1 MDVMLLAKIALGAA
15 VALLL
20 WRRVSNARRR
30 EIEARDHMLDTFL
43 PVVEGPSL
51 RLSPWHYLNIQGRLD
66 GRPARIDLIPDT
78 LHTRS
83 LPTLWLQARLAG
95 PHDGWLSVTKEWNG
109 AEYFS
114 EDADAGTRLSR
125 PPSWPAN
132 TVVRGDNGGSLALLH
147 RMEHL
152 DLDAYPSLK
161 QLVVTGDEVKVT
173 LRCARGDRAIYRV
186 LRSGS
191 FPADAVTPAIV
202 AETLTVL
209 RDVERTLQLTEDV
222 A

>member
-1 MDVMLLAKIALGAA
+1 
-15 VALLL
+15 
-20 WRRVSNARRR
+20 
-30 EIEARDHMLDTFL
+30 MLDTFL
-43 PVVEGPSL
+43 PAVEGPSL
-51 RLSPWHYLNIQGRLD
+51 RLSPWRYLNLQGRLD

-78 LHTRS
+78 LIPRA
-83 LPTLWLQARLAG
+83 LPTLWLQARWAG
-95 PHDGWLSVTKEWNG
+95 PHDGWLSVTKGWNG
-109 AEYFS
+109 AEYFN
-114 EDADAGTRLSR
+114 EDTDAGTRLPR
-125 PPSWPAN
+125 PASWPAD
-132 TVVRGDNGGSLALLH
+132 TVVRGDDGGSLALLH
-147 RMEHL
+147 RIEHL

-173 LRCARGDRAIYRV
+173 LRCARGDRGVYRA

-209 RDVERTLQLTEDV
+209 RDIEKTLQLTEDV